1 MTTKIA
7 KQIAH
12 LRKIDFKPWSTT
24 IWLVKRRLIAQT
36 AHYSVLRVDVDK
48 KLQDKLKKAVTEKIQ
63 DADYRFEEYNFLT
76 ADQDNRVFTIGS
88 NDTDF
93 VKIQAEVEKGLE
105 NKKVEKY
112 EDLLDSWA
120 YVVKLEYDGNV
131 VYGSR
136 KINKFTRAT
145 KISSVAYFIYENKK
159 LVDLEDKK
167 VFTIDMHI
175 DFFVYNGTAFIT
187 NKKEFESAMNFREG
201 MEKNRDEVLS
211 AFAALNVFSDVE
223 LIRQGIGSNL
233 HLLRKI
239 SAIQKS
245 GYYKDESYLKNLLR
259 LNHEKG
265 WGLTVESGVIVV
277 NEDNVDLVLKLLN
290 NDRLESPINQEMFD
304 ASVKKKV
311 V

>member
-7 KQIAH
+7 KQISH
-12 LRKIDFKPWSTT
+12 LRKIDFKPWATT

-36 AHYSVLRVDVDK
+36 AHYSVLRVDVEK
-48 KLQDKLKKAVTEKIQ
+48 KLQEKLKKAVTGKVQ

-76 ADQDNRVFTIGS
+76 ADQDNRIFTIGS
-88 NDTDF
+88 GDTDF

-105 NKKVEKY
+105 NRKVEKY

-145 KISSVAYFIYENKK
+145 KISAVAYFIYENQK

-175 DFFVYNGTAFIT
+175 DFFIYNGTAFIT

-211 AFAALNVFSDVE
+211 AFATLKVFSDVE
-223 LIRQGIGSNL
+223 PIRQGIGSNL

-239 SAIQKS
+239 SAIRKS
-245 GYYKDESYLKNLLR
+245 GYYQDESYLKNLLR

-265 WGLTVESGVIVV
+265 WGLTVEDGVIVV
-277 NEDNVDLVLKLLN
+277 DEDNVALVLKLLN
-290 NDRLESPINQEMFD
+290 NDRLESPINQEIFD